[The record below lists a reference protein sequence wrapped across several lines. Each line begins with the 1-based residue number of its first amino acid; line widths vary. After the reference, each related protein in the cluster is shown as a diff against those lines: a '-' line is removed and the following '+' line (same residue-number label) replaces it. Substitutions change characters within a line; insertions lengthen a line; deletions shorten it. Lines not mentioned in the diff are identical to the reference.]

1 MKNIFTTIEY
11 VAEEIKE
18 AITGHKNDEQA
29 HQNLSEQINVLKGK
43 VEWKARNWKSENAL
57 PSEFQAETQTMF
69 YSNDSTWNGKRYVI
83 IRVSKY
89 TDTTV
94 FQEVL
99 DCNTGSV
106 IMYRCS
112 STSEKWTTWE
122 TIATTTKTDI
132 LSSELLNGWVFDD
145 ASIEENIIK
154 TGNIVSLHLVI
165 KNPAVQG
172 NNSHI
177 YTIPSQYRPTKI
189 VARDTKLRNSNTSII
204 IEVLPTGILR
214 CNGYTEVNRTLSIDI
229 SWGVLT

>member
-1 MKNIFTTIEY
+1 MKNIFTPIEY
-11 VAEEIKE
+11 VAEKIKE
-18 AITGHKNDEQA
+18 AITGHQNDEQA
-29 HQNLSEQINVLKGK
+29 HPNLSEQINVLKGK

-132 LSSELLNGWVFDD
+132 LLLGQWQKGIGDMNQY
-145 ASIEENIIK
+145 ASK
-154 TGNIVSLHLVI
+154 TGNTVTVNASIKGGISDENTVIFALPDGFKPNSNIVI
-165 KNPAVQG
+165 AGAKNW
-172 NNSHI
+172 S
-177 YTIPSQYRPTKI
+177 KEE
-189 VARDTKLRNSNTSII
+189 VARFITVRTNG
-204 IEVLPTGILR
+204 EVILR
-214 CNGYTEVNRTLSIDI
+214 SGFNSSDTYILDFSFSIN
-229 SWGVLT
+229 